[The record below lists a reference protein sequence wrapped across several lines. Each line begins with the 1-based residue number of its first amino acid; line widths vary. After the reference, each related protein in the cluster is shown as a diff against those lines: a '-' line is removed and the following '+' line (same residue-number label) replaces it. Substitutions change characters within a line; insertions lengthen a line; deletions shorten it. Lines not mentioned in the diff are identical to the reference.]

1 MLNFAS
7 VRVDTPAVGKGPKSK
22 STSVVLFGRIAL
34 ESEVRRVQHK
44 QATKQSIDSKDLK
57 VLKTYR
63 YALTALEATQVDVW
77 QQQAIQG
84 ALILYKRI
92 QDKAESLD
100 PITDTTLVLASASS
114 SSSSLVLKS
123 PLLMKTALKPKGG
136 LAKGCSLDTKK
147 ELMKFFG
154 RKNAAGH

>member
-1 MLNFAS
+1 
-7 VRVDTPAVGKGPKSK
+7 VGKGPKSK

-100 PITDTTLVLASASS
+100 PITDTTLVLATSASS
-114 SSSSLVLKS
+114 SSMSVVLKS
-123 PLLMKTALKPKGG
+123 PLLMKTALKPKLGV
-136 LAKGCSLDTKK
+136 AKGCSVDTKK

-154 RKNAAGH
+154 RKNAVGH